1 MSAKQSKR
9 LSKEEVKEIC
19 KDLEEFNGSVSD
31 IAKKH
36 NVHHTTVRKIA
47 NGMMHEDISKDFDFT
62 KYNERETKPKKSYE
76 TLPNNIIIAICEDLQ
91 NTDMS
96 LIEIGKKYDVSHSN
110 VSKIYHRKVHA
121 DISKPY
127 KFKERPSFNSGVRLN
142 TDEVNDICKDLQDT
156 NMSLRG
162 ISRKHNVSPRT
173 VRDIY
178 YHRSH
183 KYISAKYKFKPET
196 FYKHSANTGDYNTS
210 IDTIY
215 NLWNSIVL
223 GNSNR
228 EYIQMMKRMMV
239 YGYRLGKSKIDIDF
253 PDDFYEL

>member
-1 MSAKQSKR
+1 MPAKQSKR

-19 KDLEEFNGSVSD
+19 KDIEEFNGSVSD

-47 NGMMHEDISKDFDFT
+47 NGMIHEDISKDFDFT

-76 TLPNNIIIAICEDLQ
+76 TLPNYTIIAICEDLQ

-96 LIEIGKKYDVSHSN
+96 LIEISKKYGVSRSN
-110 VSKIYHRKVHA
+110 VSKIYNRKCHV

-127 KFKERPSFNSGVRLN
+127 KFKERLSSNMGVRLSSSK
-142 TDEVNDICKDLQDT
+142 VNDICKDLQDT
-156 NMSLRG
+156 DMSFRG

-173 VRDIY
+173 IRDIY

-183 KYISAKYKFKPET
+183 KDISANYKFKPEN
-196 FYKHSANTGDYNTS
+196 FYSHHTKTDDYNTS
-210 IDTIY
+210 IDTIC

-239 YGYRLGKSKIDIDF
+239 YGYRLGKSKIDVDF